1 LVIYLNLFF
10 KEMYGEYVD
19 IDQMLEGLTI
29 LDQQFC
35 KDHFNVHKINYVIAL
50 FLQAVLYNRLKNPR
64 TIFLALCMSLL

>member
-1 LVIYLNLFF
+1 
-10 KEMYGEYVD
+10 MD